1 MPNYDETYK
10 CCVYQNAC
18 CVRFFYFL
26 LFIWYFVILSPGKV
40 KKINLVIMELDGVVG
55 SYLTDWLRG
64 SNHVSLR
71 KKKFPPNH
79 LLGESPIT
87 LTHKS
92 LFIISLMQ

>member
-1 MPNYDETYK
+1 
-10 CCVYQNAC
+10 
-18 CVRFFYFL
+18 
-26 LFIWYFVILSPGKV
+26 
-40 KKINLVIMELDGVVG
+40 MELDGVVG

-71 KKKFPPNH
+71 KEKFPLNH
-79 LLGESPIT
+79 LLGESSIT